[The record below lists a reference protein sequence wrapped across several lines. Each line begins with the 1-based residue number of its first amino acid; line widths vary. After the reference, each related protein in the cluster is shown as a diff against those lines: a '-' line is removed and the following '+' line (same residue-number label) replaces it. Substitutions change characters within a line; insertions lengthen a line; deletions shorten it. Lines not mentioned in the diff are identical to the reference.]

1 MRKILETDAD
11 FTVSSRSETKARVFS
26 ANTKGE
32 EERAALAPH
41 VRLDKRPGIGWGWS
55 GEEVE
60 TNLSILLLHDS
71 INEPSW
77 GLPVPSDPDKVCLKC
92 LDYSKARALLQIS
105 VNY

>member
-1 MRKILETDAD
+1 MLTLQSPQGQKQ
-11 FTVSSRSETKARVFS
+11 KACVFS
-26 ANTKGE
+26 VNTKGG

-41 VRLDKRPGIGWGWS
+41 VHLDKRPRIGWRWR
-55 GEEVE
+55 GEKVE
-60 TNLSILLLHDS
+60 TNLSMLLLNDS

-77 GLPVPSDPDKVCLKC
+77 GLLVPSDSDKVCLKC